1 MHWIDTLKIAFP
13 IKVAPKKTPKGIKN
27 YPQINPAKSNK
38 GFGIDANKI
47 TTRNAWDFKF
57 LYNQTFALSNNDSLS
72 LDNLLS
78 LYKSYNSSCF

>member
-1 MHWIDTLKIAFP
+1 MNIAFP

-38 GFGIDANKI
+38 GFGIDANR
-47 TTRNAWDFKF
+47 TTTMNAWDFKF
-57 LYNQTFALSNNDSLS
+57 LYNQTFDLSNNDSLL

-78 LYKSYNSSCF
+78 S